1 MGEKRTCYLN
11 TTQAAAVL
19 GLSPRTLEYY
29 RVAGGGPPFL
39 TYCNRIHYLRTDLN
53 AWALESRRR
62 STSDDG
68 GGEDGRRWRDSSA
81 ERASASV
88 ETASGRAGPAGQAR
102 TPAPEDAG
110 RPAGTAGNGSSH
122 LSVDELAALLQ
133 VSRRTLDRYR
143 VKRAGPAFEKVDGRV
158 RYARANVEAWLAS
171 GRRLSRSDAGGET
184 PDPAGGASGPDGGG
198 PVAGDDAQEV
208 V

>member
-1 MGEKRTCYLN
+1 MGGEPTCYLD

-19 GLSPRTLEYY
+19 GLSPRTLEHY

-39 TYCNRIHYLRTDLN
+39 TYCNRVHYLRADLD

-62 STSDDG
+62 STSDGG
-68 GGEDGRRWRDSSA
+68 GGEDGRRRDSSA
-81 ERASASV
+81 GGARASV
-88 ETASGRAGPAGQAR
+88 ETESGRAVSAGEAEP
-102 TPAPEDAG
+102 PAPEDAAP
-110 RPAGTAGNGSSH
+110 PARTAGNGSGH

-143 VKRAGPAFEKVDGRV
+143 ARGAGPAFEKVDGRV

-171 GRRLSRSDAGGET
+171 GRRFSRSDAGKET
-184 PDPAGGASGPDGGG
+184 TDPAGAGSRPGGG
-198 PVAGDDAQEV
+198 DPDAGGDGAEDV
-208 V
+208 

>member
-1 MGEKRTCYLN
+1 MTLVAMGNSEPVNQRSGKYGGRL
-11 TTQAAAVL
+11 
-19 GLSPRTLEYY
+19 TL
-29 RVAGGGPPFL
+29 
-39 TYCNRIHYLRTDLN
+39 TDLD

-68 GGEDGRRWRDSSA
+68 GGEDGRRGRDSSA
-81 ERASASV
+81 DRASASA
-88 ETASGRAGPAGQAR
+88 ETASGRAVPAGQTG

-110 RPAGTAGNGSSH
+110 RPAGTGELPGTAGNGSGH

-143 VKRAGPAFEKVDGRV
+143 AKGAGPAFEKVDGRV

-171 GRRLSRSDAGGET
+171 GRRLSRSDAGEET
-184 PDPAGGASGPDGGG
+184 IDPAGGGPAAGG
-198 PVAGDDAQEV
+198 DAAEDV
-208 V
+208 